1 MTAPAVMPN
10 AAQLAASRKRE
21 LEAIVAEH
29 GAITPEYVL
38 ARASDEA
45 SPLHALFEWDDSE
58 AAQKFRLVQAAM
70 YIRGQARMYRVE
82 GSDEPMRVRAY
93 ISIPSDRGSGT
104 FRPLARNWTV
114 CSQRPMRRPRG
125 SHPNAGEAWLGRR
138 GTARIGEV
146 WRGAAGKARLG
157 TARRGQVRRGMTWQ
171 AGYGEAGRG

>member
-93 ISIPSDRGSGT
+93 ISLPSDRGSGT
-104 FRPLARNWTV
+104 FRPLAVVLDDEQMRTEMV
-114 CSQRPMRRPRG
+114 GDALADYEKFKAKYQHLTELDRLFAAADEEAQRIA
-125 SHPNAGEAWLGRR
+125 S
-138 GTARIGEV
+138 
-146 WRGAAGKARLG
+146 
-157 TARRGQVRRGMTWQ
+157 
-171 AGYGEAGRG
+171 